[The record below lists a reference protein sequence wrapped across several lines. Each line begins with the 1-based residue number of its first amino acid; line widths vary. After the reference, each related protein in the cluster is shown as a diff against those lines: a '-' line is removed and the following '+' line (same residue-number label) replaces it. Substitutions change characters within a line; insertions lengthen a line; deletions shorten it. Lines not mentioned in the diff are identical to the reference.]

1 MIMVLLGGT
10 KDAQERIVD
19 DLMLC
24 FKSRIQRLNVSHI
37 SSDKQRVRRLSVE
50 IHAPHK
56 PRQITLVTGVKTA
69 AEVTLL
75 RNAGAVIAHIY
86 GPLSRI
92 YKEIVIDHADLHVT
106 PLAPR
111 IAVPPHVLTP
121 EEAISKIHY
130 RQRKKHQPRN
140 KSACAA

>member
-10 KDAQERIVD
+10 KEAQNRIID

-24 FKSRIQRLNVSHI
+24 FKARIQRLNVSHI
-37 SSDKQRVRRLSVE
+37 SSDKQRVHRLSVE
-50 IHAPHK
+50 VHAPHK
-56 PRQITLVTGVKTA
+56 PQQITLITGVKTV

-75 RNAGAVIAHIY
+75 RNAGAVMAHIY
-86 GPLSRI
+86 GPLSSI
-92 YKEIVIDHADLHVT
+92 YKEVVIDHADLHIT

-121 EEAISKIHY
+121 EEAVSEIYY
-130 RQRKKHQPRN
+130 RKRKKRQIRN
-140 KSACAA
+140 KTVCLA